1 MLKEQMIKIK
11 ERFLVNQEGN
21 NKKKIENLVIF
32 IVILIITI
40 IVINSIWNSDK
51 KDNNTNESNTGK
63 VLAELKEAPTD
74 NINEEESNLE
84 KRLETILS
92 KMEGVGDVNVLLTYS
107 ESSQTVAMYNEDS
120 SKSDTEETDSQ
131 GGSRKVSE
139 SSNKKE
145 VIYQEINGEK
155 VPVTQSVIQPK
166 IEGAIVTA
174 VGAGSTLIKT
184 NIIQAIEAATGL
196 PTHKIQVFEM
206 KQ

>member
-174 VGAGSTLIKT
+174 AGAGSTLIKT